1 MAFAIHST
9 DDGRVPGLEYLPAG
23 GLTPKAGMLLK
34 MTSGAL
40 AAAAGADKPLYFSMA
55 QREEACETGEL
66 IPVIRVQEDMI
77 LETETPSGFTA
88 KAGDKVQLS
97 TDGTGIVKTTGGA
110 AEVVSTTA
118 EKTRVRIVEKT
129 VQAAT

>member
-1 MAFAIHST
+1 MAFAIHTT

-40 AAAAGADKPLYFSMA
+40 TAAGGADKPLYFSMA
-55 QREEACETGEL
+55 QREKACEAGEL

-77 LETETPSGFTA
+77 FETQTPDGFTA
-88 KAGDKVQLS
+88 KPGEKVQLS
-97 TDGTGIVKTTGGA
+97 ADGTGLVKTAGGT